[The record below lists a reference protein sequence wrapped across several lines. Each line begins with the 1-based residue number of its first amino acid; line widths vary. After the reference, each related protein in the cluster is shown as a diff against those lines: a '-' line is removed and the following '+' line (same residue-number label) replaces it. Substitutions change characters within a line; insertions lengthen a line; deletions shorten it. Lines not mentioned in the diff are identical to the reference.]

1 MLIQKRKEF
10 VVQRLIVLILLVFRV
25 LIVHLPAPPF
35 RPVLQISR

>member
-1 MLIQKRKEF
+1 MLIQKRKELI
-10 VVQRLIVLILLVFRV
+10 VQRLVILIFLVFRV